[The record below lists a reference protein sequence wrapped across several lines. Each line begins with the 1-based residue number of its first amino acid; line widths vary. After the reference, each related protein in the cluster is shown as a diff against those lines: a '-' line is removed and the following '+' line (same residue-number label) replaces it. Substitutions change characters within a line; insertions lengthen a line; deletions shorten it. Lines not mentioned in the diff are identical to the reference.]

1 VISGKM
7 ENKLNLSGEEGFHRT
22 ISSIIKP
29 PIIEEFIVSHYFPV
43 NILQHDGAVMSEN
56 IPIFATF

>member
-1 VISGKM
+1 M